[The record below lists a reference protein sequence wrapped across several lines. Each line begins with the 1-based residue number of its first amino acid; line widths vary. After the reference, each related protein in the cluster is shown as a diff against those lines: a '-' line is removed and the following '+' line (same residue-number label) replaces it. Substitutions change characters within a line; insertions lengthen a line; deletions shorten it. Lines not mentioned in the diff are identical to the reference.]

1 MALEDSALFSKI
13 YGGLIGAAV
22 GDALGG
28 PVEGLDYPEIERLHG
43 RVERM
48 LPYDKAPSEH
58 GQFTNEAGSYTDDT
72 RISLIHCQAILA
84 TGGDVTRGDLARA
97 ITDYHYQNPGRLERA
112 FIEEYH
118 LKGFYGAR
126 KLLYG
131 GQPTNGAIMG
141 NTPLGLLHPADPR
154 AALEVAFELAYITDG
169 YAKESSAIAAAAVAG
184 AMRPG
189 ATPKGLIDEAFAAA
203 TWFRREGP
211 WWRETIENFAW
222 ARFEGRPNQELVGA
236 ALEIAERHGDVF
248 AVRSE
253 FYDRLLVSPV
263 GSEAGQTLAVAL
275 GMLVAADG
283 DYRTTVLGAV
293 NYGRDNDSYAAVAGG
308 IAGALNGVDAIPE
321 EWIEAVRAANPP
333 PDLRD
338 VALELTELAASRHGR
353 AKRDL
358 ADVEGLLTS

>member
-154 AALEVAFELAYITDG
+154 AALEVAGWCLKARGCELVLLPGYSPDFNPIELAFSKIKAFVKAVGARTRGALD
-169 YAKESSAIAAAAVAG
+169 SAIAAALSTVS
-184 AMRPG
+184 
-189 ATPKGLIDEAFAAA
+189 L
-203 TWFRREGP
+203 
-211 WWRETIENFAW
+211 
-222 ARFEGRPNQELVGA
+222 
-236 ALEIAERHGDVF
+236 GDVLGWF
-248 AVRSE
+248 E
-253 FYDRLLVSPV
+253 H
-263 GSEAGQTLAVAL
+263 AGVT
-275 GMLVAADG
+275 
-283 DYRTTVLGAV
+283 
-293 NYGRDNDSYAAVAGG
+293 NHSF
-308 IAGALNGVDAIPE
+308 
-321 EWIEAVRAANPP
+321 
-333 PDLRD
+333 
-338 VALELTELAASRHGR
+338 
-353 AKRDL
+353 
-358 ADVEGLLTS
+358 

>member
-1 MALEDSALFSKI
+1 
-13 YGGLIGAAV
+13 
-22 GDALGG
+22 
-28 PVEGLDYPEIERLHG
+28 
-43 RVERM
+43 
-48 LPYDKAPSEH
+48 
-58 GQFTNEAGSYTDDT
+58 
-72 RISLIHCQAILA
+72 
-84 TGGDVTRGDLARA
+84 
-97 ITDYHYQNPGRLERA
+97 
-112 FIEEYH
+112 
-118 LKGFYGAR
+118 
-126 KLLYG
+126 
-131 GQPTNGAIMG
+131 MG